1 MSACVTEARRAPR
14 LHTFKGGVIT
24 FGVAPPANCLI
35 RNMSGIGAALEIDGQ
50 NIPDNFTLVIKP
62 EFVKR
67 KCRVVWRSAKHI
79 GVQFE

>member
-1 MSACVTEARRAPR
+1 
-14 LHTFKGGVIT
+14 
-24 FGVAPPANCLI
+24 
-35 RNMSGIGAALEIDGQ
+35 MSGIGAALEIDGQ